1 MTNNSEKAGA
11 VANALII
18 GAGPGGLAA
27 ATALRQAG
35 VEVDVAESRP
45 DRSVLS
51 SELMLTSPNLR
62 ALDQLGVARSLLP
75 RGVPYPQCEIHSADN
90 TLLEVVDIHKVT
102 DDDMPACLGVTRRTL
117 HDGLYEAAEAAGA
130 TIHHGTDLTSLEQ
143 ADGYVEANFESGPS
157 GRYELVVGADGGR
170 SQVRHLVFDA
180 REPAYVG
187 QCAWR
192 ARVRRQG
199 DAGLRLWY
207 GQDAMNVYVPVDD
220 ETAFYCSLT
229 THESP
234 PRLDREQF
242 AELLLEELDE
252 FENGLVEQVKGELN
266 SDTHIHFAPLR
277 YMVMPDPWYRGRVL
291 MIGDAA
297 HTTTPHV
304 GYGAGLAIEDG
315 LVLGEEVAA
324 QEWLEIALENFMKR
338 RYERCRKVVEAGAQL
353 SRWQQDPEDKHSA
366 QQAEVLDDI
375 WLMLAEPV

>member
-1 MTNNSEKAGA
+1 MTESSKQVGA

-27 ATALRQAG
+27 AIALRQAG
-35 VEVDVAESRP
+35 VEVDVAESTP

-62 ALDQLGVARSLLP
+62 TLDKLGVARSLLP
-75 RGVPYPQCEIHSADN
+75 RGVPYPQCEIHAADN

-102 DDDMPACLGVTRRTL
+102 EDDMPACLGLTRRTL
-117 HDGLYEAAEAAGA
+117 HDGLYEGAVAAGA

-143 ADGYVEANFESGPS
+143 AEGHVEANFETGPS
-157 GRYELVVGADGGR
+157 GHYELVVGADGGR
-170 SQVRHLVFDA
+170 SQVRQLVFDA
-180 REPAYVG
+180 PEPAYVG

-199 DAGLRLWY
+199 DAGLKLWY
-207 GQDAMNVYVPVDD
+207 GQNAMNVYVPVDED
-220 ETAFYCSLT
+220 TAFYCSLANY
-229 THESP
+229 ESP
-234 PRLDREQF
+234 PRLDRDRF

-252 FENGLVEQVKGELN
+252 FENGPVEQVKGELN
-266 SDTHIHFAPLR
+266 ADTHIHFAPLR

-291 MIGDAA
+291 LIGDAA

-315 LVLGEEVAA
+315 LVIGEEVAA
-324 QEWLEIALENFMKR
+324 QESLETALETFMQR

-353 SRWQQDPEDKHSA
+353 SRWQQDLVDKHSA